1 MQGVLRNSTLAKEFI
16 EGGGLDRLLDIAD
29 LPCIPMQAGHAPSG
43 ISVATITVFS
53 TLGEHDQGRIA
64 KALVQSA
71 RTTMDKV
78 SDLWRGEATWDDGL
92 GDKLPILRGL
102 VIRLA
107 YLSNFFAGV
116 STGPSKTAIPLLKSL
131 GELESFIE
139 DIGLLHRKTMM
150 AVAMFRVKEAP
161 EKDGSPEDIKGS
173 AGKYLST
180 RLYSGLTKMFK
191 CKNLRLYPI
200 NVLTDS
206 LRPTV
211 VLQANSGTGTSSSG

>member
-1 MQGVLRNSTLAKEFI
+1 
-16 EGGGLDRLLDIAD
+16 
-29 LPCIPMQAGHAPSG
+29 MQAGHAPSG

-64 KALVQSA
+64 KALVQSV

-78 SDLWRGEATWDDGL
+78 PTMWQEDSSWDAL

-107 YLSNFFAGV
+107 YLSNFFASV
-116 STGPSKTAIPLLKSL
+116 STGPSKSATPLLKSL
-131 GELESFIE
+131 SDSESFSESFIE
-139 DIGLLHRKTMM
+139 DVGLLHRRTML
-150 AVAMFRVKEAP
+150 AVANFRVHEVP
-161 EKDGSPEDIKGS
+161 EKEGPLEETKGS

-191 CKNLRLYPI
+191 CKFSRSWPGL
-200 NVLTDS
+200 S
-206 LRPTV
+206 
-211 VLQANSGTGTSSSG
+211 

>member
-1 MQGVLRNSTLAKEFI
+1 LQGVLRNSTLAKEFI
-16 EGGGLDRLLDIAD
+16 DGGGLDRLLDIAD

-64 KALVQSA
+64 KALVESV

-78 SDLWRGEATWDDGL
+78 PTMWQEDSSWDAL

-107 YLSNFFAGV
+107 YLSNFFASV
-116 STGPSKTAIPLLKSL
+116 STGPSKSATPLLKSL
-131 GELESFIE
+131 SDSESFVE
-139 DIGLLHRKTMM
+139 DVGLLHRRTML
-150 AVAMFRVKEAP
+150 AVANFRVHEVP
-161 EKDGSPEDIKGS
+161 EKEGTLEETKGS

-191 CKNLRLYPI
+191 CESPHP
-200 NVLTDS
+200 S
-206 LRPTV
+206 LGLP
-211 VLQANSGTGTSSSG
+211 